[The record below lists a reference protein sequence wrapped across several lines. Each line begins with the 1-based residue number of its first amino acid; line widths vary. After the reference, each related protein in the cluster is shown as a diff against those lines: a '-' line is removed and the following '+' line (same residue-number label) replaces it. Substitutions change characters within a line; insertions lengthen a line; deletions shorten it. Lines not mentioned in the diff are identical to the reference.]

1 MFQDIQFDELM
12 VYMVLYAWL
21 KLADIVRS
29 PFEGDKYYDIDII
42 GRIDSELFE
51 ASVALY
57 SYVR

>member
-1 MFQDIQFDELM
+1 M

-21 KLADIVRS
+21 KLADIVQS
-29 PFEGDKYYDIDII
+29 PCMGDKYYGIDII